1 MADETRNIIHNSYA
15 TRAAAAAAM
24 GDKNLAMVTADNGLV
39 YDQSGT
45 QVVFPNEA
53 MLADTTGVN
62 GSAIIGTAGIT
73 GITPTGG
80 SLGSAGSV
88 SAMLAGI
95 GSQVAVNKVAF
106 TMGITGLTT
115 SPTAPTYYVLIGN
128 ICFLYLPILSGTSN
142 STVCTLTGIP
152 NAIIPADLTANFNII
167 MTDASQSVLGL
178 VQIGVTPN
186 HLSLFPYV
194 VSGSRLAIGSFTAS
208 GTKGV
213 NGVSPL
219 VYSIY

>member
-39 YDQSGT
+39 YDQGGT

-62 GSAIIGTAGIT
+62 GGVIIGTAGIT

-115 SPTAPTYYVLIGN
+115 SPTAATYYILVGSFV
-128 ICFLYLPILSGTSN
+128 FLYIPILYATSN
-142 STVCTLTGIP
+142 STLCTLTGLP
-152 NAIIPADLTANFNII
+152 AAIQPADVSGIFQMNLLDNNTSVQGF
-167 MTDASQSVLGL
+167 ASFPSASTLG
-178 VQIGVTPN
+178 
-186 HLSLFPYV
+186 LFPYV
-194 VSGSRLAIGSFTAS
+194 VSGSRIVPGTWTAS
-208 GTKGV
+208 GVKGIGTP
-213 NGVSPL
+213 NIMC
-219 VYSIY
+219 YSIY